1 MVFKAAEPSVVLA
14 AKVSFLKAGILA
26 LWGLLVVSMIDNV
39 LYPMLVGEEIR
50 IHTALVCL
58 AIAGRAGPGW
68 RFRVGAG
75 SGGSGDSGRA
85 RRCVEHEV
93 GKTNNFRLKQL
104 HRTPYLKYR

>member
-14 AKVSFLKAGILA
+14 SKVSFVKAGILA

-39 LYPMLVGEEIR
+39 LYLMLFREEIR

-68 RFRVGAG
+68 RFRVGTG
-75 SGGSGDSGRA
+75 SGGFGSSDRA
-85 RRCVEHEV
+85 RRSVEHEI
-93 GKTNNFRLKQL
+93 GKTNDFRLKQL
-104 HRTPYLKYR
+104 HRTPYLEYR